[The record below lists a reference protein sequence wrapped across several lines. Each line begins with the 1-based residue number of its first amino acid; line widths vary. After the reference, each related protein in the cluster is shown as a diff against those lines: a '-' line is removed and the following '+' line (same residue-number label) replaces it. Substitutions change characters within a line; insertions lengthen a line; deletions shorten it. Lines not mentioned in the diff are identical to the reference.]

1 MCCMRLIVAPLFG
14 VVCHGRPIANPRLL
28 QCAKKARPGPKP
40 ELADLDATNASQQLH
55 ASDIEASQLKTEL
68 THNAT

>member
-1 MCCMRLIVAPLFG
+1 MSHEASIRL
-14 VVCHGRPIANPRLL
+14 IANPRLL

-68 THNAT
+68 THNATQDGYIIAV